1 MDPRSRQ
8 AVQVEEGG
16 WKYLSLEEVFHKN
29 DFEIADFDAVV
40 V

>member
-16 WKYLSLEEVFHKN
+16 WKYLSLKEFHKN